1 MAINIISFFILG
13 ANVVVGLVL
22 IVVARFKPT
31 WWHWELFLDWGGT
44 AAISVTSVLV
54 DDLVTAVNRYDACVS
69 YLQNTTPNG
78 TAMPAPSRDSC
89 GDRYNNE
96 LAYPLAEKET
106 VTTAELLVVIVVV
119 PLAIFFI
126 SHMYYRCK
134 GTTQFS
140 CWHDTHNAGLALA
153 QAVATGQLTVEIFKK
168 FAGVQRPDYYA
179 LITQDPT
186 RDDANESY
194 PSGHSA
200 AIFATLGVTFLY
212 LVGKSRALAAGPGK
226 SWRLMLCFVVP
237 SLAGYVAVSR
247 VVDYR
252 HSRPDVNAGSAIGA
266 FYAAMYYHIHFHPLW
281 SGSSAHIP
289 RLSERCAAFKKDP
302 LLAKD

>member
-1 MAINIISFFILG
+1 MTSSI
-13 ANVVVGLVL
+13 
-22 IVVARFKPT
+22 R
-31 WWHWELFLDWGGT
+31 LD
-44 AAISVTSVLV
+44 
-54 DDLVTAVNRYDACVS
+54 C
-69 YLQNTTPNG
+69 
-78 TAMPAPSRDSC
+78 
-89 GDRYNNE
+89 
-96 LAYPLAEKET
+96 
-106 VTTAELLVVIVVV
+106 
-119 PLAIFFI
+119 
-126 SHMYYRCK
+126 
-134 GTTQFS
+134 
-140 CWHDTHNAGLALA
+140 
-153 QAVATGQLTVEIFKK
+153 
-168 FAGVQRPDYYA
+168 RPDYYA

-194 PSGHSA
+194 PSGRCTFTQVFPHVVVQCGTLSLRSAPATVGFYADVRSDSTTPSLSGHSA